1 MADPSTLKELWFGR
15 NGYYNNMPN
24 QVDPS
29 MAALLKAT
37 TPMSY
42 SGSTT
47 WFDPVYLGK
56 LMLEGLTRSTHCF
69 KALTKTTYQ
78 EKGDS
83 YQSIQAEMAAAD
95 RPINILETGALFD
108 AYNVPALVDEDY
120 IYPALL
126 KVNWVNTEV
135 AAALSGIQRSRRTP
149 SLEQIRDYMSK
160 LFLDILD
167 QQLTGVFNDV
177 VAAGAG
183 INPGYG
189 VDSPASN
196 AVPAA
201 EFESIDRMISNKA
214 ESGIATYCSVITDGD
229 IYWNETGAAGGG
241 AVRFDRDAP
250 SIAESQIRLPTGGT
264 AAAGEAYNICDE
276 LDDLMAKCLVYAEE
290 PYNYIAMMSPK
301 AYNKIKAEQDPKA
314 LIIDYTDARQTIN
327 GISSTPGVVG
337 GKVQLSA
344 LRLSD
349 ITVPIVTVPYLMGT
363 EASGWLW
370 MNTKHTTGGPG
381 NIYLIN
387 QDALEFR
394 TLVPITYRAVPTE
407 SALETKHT
415 LWMAGQ
421 LIGWNWM
428 SHGAL
433 KYIAS

>member
-1 MADPSTLKELWFGR
+1 MADPSNIKELWFGR
-15 NGYYNNMPN
+15 NGYYNNLPN
-24 QVDPS
+24 QINPELQS
-29 MAALLKAT
+29 LLKAT
-37 TPMSY
+37 TPLTY
-42 SGSTT
+42 STSTT

-83 YQSIQAEMAAAD
+83 YQSINADIAAAD
-95 RPINILETGALFD
+95 RPLNILESGALFATYD
-108 AYNVPALVDEDY
+108 VPTVTDVDS
-120 IYPALL
+120 IYPAIL
-126 KVNWVNTEV
+126 KVNWINTDV
-135 AAALSGIQRSRRTP
+135 AAALSGIQRSRTTP
-149 SLEQIRDYMSK
+149 NLQQIRDYMSN

-167 QQLTGVFNDV
+167 QQLCGVFELP
-177 VAAGAG
+177 AGTA
-183 INPGYG
+183 PGHG
-189 VDSPASN
+189 VDAPAS
-196 AVPAA
+196 AGGAIA
-201 EFESIDRMISNKA
+201 EFECIDRMISNKA
-214 ESGIATYCSVITDGD
+214 ESGIATYVSAVTDGD
-229 IYWNETGAAGGG
+229 IYWNSTGAAGGG

-314 LIIDYTDARQTIN
+314 LIVDYTDARQTIN

-344 LRLSD
+344 IRLSD

-363 EASGWLW
+363 AASGWLW
-370 MNTKHTTGGPG
+370 KNEKHTTGGPG